1 MSSGA
6 NLYRKYR
13 PGTFSEVAGQD
24 HVTKTLQ
31 AAVTNKR
38 TAHAYVFSGPRGTG
52 KTSSARLLAKLLNC
66 LSPVKNSEGLLDCCK
81 VCRNC
86 KAIEE
91 QSFLDITEVDAASN
105 TGVDFIRDLNE
116 SVKYK
121 AAEGLYKIYIIDEVH
136 MLSKSAFNA
145 FLKTLEE
152 PPENVVFILAT
163 TELDKIPPTILSR
176 CQSFDFHSVTRSA
189 IVKRLGEIAE
199 AERLEN
205 PNFPIF
211 SKEALSAIAESAEG
225 GFRDAIGLM
234 DQITSSFCEGEVS
247 LEDVLMLVKKLGHNT
262 LKSIFTNIVKQNLSG
277 LVSGLNELY
286 ASGFSPV
293 SIARDFTAFLHK
305 LMLFKADPRINALLD
320 LPEDQAAEMTS
331 LVREFNIGDL
341 ITLLTAF
348 ENLLSDLKS
357 SFSPRILLETQL
369 IKASLKKDYSTVEQ
383 LEQRLSDLE
392 KKFEN
397 YKRYANSAI
406 LATRGANMSARGD
419 FPPRATAVSTPR
431 PEVKPIERA
440 PSYLVNK
447 EPQATVKTESPVSKL
462 EVALKGVS
470 AVCAALL
477 QNASLSFEKNT
488 LVLIIPQDFSRKKLS
503 EPENLDKLL
512 TAAKIA
518 FKDKNISSVRVSGT
532 INEAA
537 SPLPDLQEQKK
548 RSDKAIEKID
558 EEIKKQLL
566 NEPYIADALD
576 VFGGKI
582 KKIE

>member
-1 MSSGA
+1 
-6 NLYRKYR
+6 
-13 PGTFSEVAGQD
+13 
-24 HVTKTLQ
+24 
-31 AAVTNKR
+31 
-38 TAHAYVFSGPRGTG
+38 
-52 KTSSARLLAKLLNC
+52 
-66 LSPVKNSEGLLDCCK
+66 
-81 VCRNC
+81 
-86 KAIEE
+86 
-91 QSFLDITEVDAASN
+91 
-105 TGVDFIRDLNE
+105 
-116 SVKYK
+116 
-121 AAEGLYKIYIIDEVH
+121 
-136 MLSKSAFNA
+136 
-145 FLKTLEE
+145 
-152 PPENVVFILAT
+152 
-163 TELDKIPPTILSR
+163 
-176 CQSFDFHSVTRSA
+176 
-189 IVKRLGEIAE
+189 
-199 AERLEN
+199 
-205 PNFPIF
+205 
-211 SKEALSAIAESAEG
+211 
-225 GFRDAIGLM
+225 
-234 DQITSSFCEGEVS
+234 
-247 LEDVLMLVKKLGHNT
+247 
-262 LKSIFTNIVKQNLSG
+262 
-277 LVSGLNELY
+277 
-286 ASGFSPV
+286 
-293 SIARDFTAFLHK
+293 
-305 LMLFKADPRINALLD
+305 
-320 LPEDQAAEMTS
+320 
-331 LVREFNIGDL
+331 
-341 ITLLTAF
+341 
-348 ENLLSDLKS
+348 
-357 SFSPRILLETQL
+357 
-369 IKASLKKDYSTVEQ
+369 
-383 LEQRLSDLE
+383 
-392 KKFEN
+392 
-397 YKRYANSAI
+397 
-406 LATRGANMSARGD
+406 MSARGD